1 MQVFMDQRSTFV
13 TARIRMP
20 WIQQPSVCLW
30 MLCAAS
36 KSTECFGLARH
47 VALSL
52 SYAGIN
58 QLDLKPIVTLDTRLT
73 NYFLMILKVH
83 LLIDCLI
90 DDLRCGTVYFEFL
103 RGLIGCCHDCAKATS
118 REAL

>member
-1 MQVFMDQRSTFV
+1 MQVFMDQLSTFV

-30 MLCAAS
+30 TLCAAS
-36 KSTECFGLARH
+36 KSTECYGLARH

-58 QLDLKPIVTLDTRLT
+58 QIEMKPIVSLDTRST
-73 NYFLMILKVH
+73 ISVSRTFLILFVSIIIGV
-83 LLIDCLI
+83 LL
-90 DDLRCGTVYFEFL
+90 F
-103 RGLIGCCHDCAKATS
+103 
-118 REAL
+118 

>member
-1 MQVFMDQRSTFV
+1 MQVFMDQLPTFV

-36 KSTECFGLARH
+36 KSMECYGLARH

-58 QLDLKPIVTLDTRLT
+58 QTEMKPIVSLDTRST
-73 NYFLMILKVH
+73 ISVSRTFLILFVSIIGV
-83 LLIDCLI
+83 LL
-90 DDLRCGTVYFEFL
+90 FL
-103 RGLIGCCHDCAKATS
+103 
-118 REAL
+118 

>member
-1 MQVFMDQRSTFV
+1 MQVFMDQLSTFA

-36 KSTECFGLARH
+36 KSTECYGLARH

-58 QLDLKPIVTLDTRLT
+58 QTEMKPIVSLDTRST
-73 NYFLMILKVH
+73 ISVSRTFLILFVSIIGV
-83 LLIDCLI
+83 LL
-90 DDLRCGTVYFEFL
+90 F
-103 RGLIGCCHDCAKATS
+103 
-118 REAL
+118 

>member
-1 MQVFMDQRSTFV
+1 MQVFMDQHSTFV

-36 KSTECFGLARH
+36 KSTECYGSARH

-58 QLDLKPIVTLDTRLT
+58 QIEMKSIDSLDTRSTISDSKDFSDFVWSKL
-73 NYFLMILKVH
+73 F
-83 LLIDCLI
+83 
-90 DDLRCGTVYFEFL
+90 
-103 RGLIGCCHDCAKATS
+103 
-118 REAL
+118 

>member
-1 MQVFMDQRSTFV
+1 
-13 TARIRMP
+13 MP

-36 KSTECFGLARH
+36 KSTECYGLARH

-58 QLDLKPIVTLDTRLT
+58 QIEMKPIVSLDTRST
-73 NYFLMILKVH
+73 ISVSRTFLILFVSTSSSRASRGRKFQKKKE
-83 LLIDCLI
+83 LYSKERICL
-90 DDLRCGTVYFEFL
+90 
-103 RGLIGCCHDCAKATS
+103 
-118 REAL
+118 